1 MTLTPAQAA
10 EEPLLTEA
18 DMKRRI
24 EELIAPAIH
33 NGQLWILFLDARRR
47 QLPLMVPI
55 EDMPATPDASQ
66 VSSLIAVL
74 RELRPEY
81 DSVILVM
88 ERLGTD
94 AVAAVDRRW
103 AAALR
108 DEAAKQGVTIA
119 AIFALTPDRVS
130 PVRPQPSGD
139 TQEHGGRATGFSQG
153 DRRDRDRTQLD

>member
-18 DMKRRI
+18 DMRRRI
-24 EELIAPAIH
+24 EQLIAPAIH
-33 NGQLWILFLDARRR
+33 NGQLWILFLDVRRR

-55 EDMPATPDASQ
+55 EDMPVLPSTPDVQ
-66 VSSLIAVL
+66 SLITVL
-74 RELRPEY
+74 RELRAEY

-108 DEAAKQGVTIA
+108 AAAAEHDVTIA
-119 AIFALTPDRVS
+119 GIFTLTPDRVS
-130 PVRPQPSGD
+130 PVR
-139 TQEHGGRATGFSQG
+139 A
-153 DRRDRDRTQLD
+153 

>member
-1 MTLTPAQAA
+1 MKLTPAQAA
-10 EEPLLTEA
+10 EEPLFTEA

-55 EDMPATPDASQ
+55 EDMPAVPTPDDVGGRWSTCSASCD
-66 VSSLIAVL
+66 
-74 RELRPEY
+74 PKY

-103 AAALR
+103 AHALR
-108 DEAAKQGVTIA
+108 TAA
-119 AIFALTPDRVS
+119 TPI
-130 PVRPQPSGD
+130 
-139 TQEHGGRATGFSQG
+139 
-153 DRRDRDRTQLD
+153 RR

>member
-1 MTLTPAQAA
+1 MKLTPAQAA
-10 EEPLLTEA
+10 EEPLFTEA

-55 EDMPATPDASQ
+55 EDMPAVPTPDDVASL
-66 VSSLIAVL
+66 VNVL
-74 RELRPEY
+74 GELRSEY

-94 AVAAVDRRW
+94 AVATVDRRW

-108 DEAAKQGVTIA
+108 TAAADQAVTIA
-119 AIFALTPDRVS
+119 GIFALTPDRVS
-130 PVRPQPSGD
+130 PVRP
-139 TQEHGGRATGFSQG
+139 
-153 DRRDRDRTQLD
+153 